1 MTIRVILASAMLL
14 LLACNPTR
22 KKAETKPE
30 IEELKRQIAELKS
43 TTATPSPPSQ
53 PSTAKS
59 RVSGS
64 VFYRKKSGDSI
75 ILRALPIYL
84 LTPEEA
90 GSKFT
95 PEMASKPTETLEWIM
110 GMNGASFDL
119 MWPTH
124 MLVRDGAERFFRDF
138 DQVAEKMKNYASRAR
153 LKTTTN
159 IDGKYLITGV
169 SPASYH
175 LLAVFE
181 AADVRG
187 YWYLKL
193 DVVGDHTL
201 DLDNATITKVFDV
214 STESQ

>member
-1 MTIRVILASAMLL
+1 MTIRLILATAMLL
-14 LLACNPTR
+14 LPACKPTS
-22 KKAETKPE
+22 KEAESKPQ

-43 TTATPSPPSQ
+43 AATPSPPSQ
-53 PSTAKS
+53 PNTAES

-64 VFYRKKSGDSI
+64 VFYRKNSGDSL
-75 ILRALPIYL
+75 ILRGLPIYL

-90 GSKFT
+90 GSKFNV
-95 PEMASKPTETLEWIM
+95 EKVSKPTETLNFTI
-110 GMNGASFDL
+110 GMQGAGFDL

-124 MLVRDGAERFFRDF
+124 MLVRDGVGRFFRDF
-138 DQVAEKMKNYASRAR
+138 DRAADEMKNYASHAR
-153 LKTTTN
+153 LKATTN

-169 SPASYH
+169 SPGSYH
-175 LLAVFE
+175 LFAVFE

-193 DVVGDHTL
+193 DVAGDHTL

-214 STESQ
+214 

>member
-1 MTIRVILASAMLL
+1 MTIRLILATAMLL
-14 LLACNPTR
+14 LPACKPTS
-22 KKAETKPE
+22 KEAESKPQ

-43 TTATPSPPSQ
+43 VTATASPPSQ
-53 PSTAKS
+53 PSTAES

-64 VFYRKKSGDSI
+64 VFYQKKSGDSI
-75 ILRALPIYL
+75 ILRALPVYL

-124 MLVRDGAERFFRDF
+124 MLVRDGVSRFFRDF
-138 DQVAEKMKNYASRAR
+138 DQVAEKMKSYASRAR
-153 LKTTTN
+153 LKTTTD

-169 SPASYH
+169 SPGSYH
-175 LLAVFE
+175 LFAVFE

-193 DVVGDHTL
+193 DVASDHTL
-201 DLDNATITKVFDV
+201 DLDNSTITKVFDV
-214 STESQ
+214 STEPQ